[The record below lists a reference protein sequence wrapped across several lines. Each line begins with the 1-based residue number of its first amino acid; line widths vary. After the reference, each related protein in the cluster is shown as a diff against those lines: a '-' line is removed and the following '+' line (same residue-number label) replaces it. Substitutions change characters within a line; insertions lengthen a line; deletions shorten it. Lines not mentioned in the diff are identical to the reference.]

1 MFGALEV
8 TTGRWA
14 CRLGRRRAAD
24 FTAYL
29 EEHSRLD
36 VPPDGPGYSGAHGA
50 LAHAAAA
57 AAGSNAVASSTI
69 T

>member
-1 MFGALEV
+1 VINTEV
-8 TTGRWA
+8 
-14 CRLGRRRAAD
+14 RRRVGARIAEKARQ
-24 FTAYL
+24 TVG
-29 EEHSRLD
+29 SRAWLRID
-36 VPPDGPGYSGAHGA
+36 DTGSLLRLTDRGNQALTA